1 MTAKTKLAATLD
13 DQQAEIPDIIKYTEA
28 ALEALRHAETCETAD
43 DFKGNAQEAVGQLT
57 AALAE
62 LRPLARCGACK
73 QPSGHAIM
81 CPIGLGIGGHR

>member
-1 MTAKTKLAATLD
+1 MTDASPQPNKESPMTAKTKLAATLD

-28 ALEALRHAETCETAD
+28 ALE
-43 DFKGNAQEAVGQLT
+43 
-57 AALAE
+57 
-62 LRPLARCGACK
+62 RCGACK